1 MKSKIHENEKKIKA
15 MSKTIKFITV
25 LAIGL
30 MLSACNGQSKSKDQ
44 SLDQSISKIEVLDF
58 HSTNRC
64 MTCNAIEANTK
75 YTLDTYFSK
84 ELAADKI
91 TFQVINIDKKENEKI
106 AEKFE
111 ASGTS
116 LILNVIK
123 NGKETQINLTDFAFM
138 NGNDQ
143 EVFSKELKS
152 KIETELKTL

>member
-1 MKSKIHENEKKIKA
+1 MK
-15 MSKTIKFITV
+15 TLKFITV

-30 MLSACNGQSKSKDQ
+30 ILTACNGQNKSKDQ
-44 SLDQSISKIEVLDF
+44 IFDQSVSKIEVLDF
-58 HSTNRC
+58 HSTHRC

-75 YTLDTYFSK
+75 YTLNTYFAK
-84 ELAADKI
+84 ELKEDKI
-91 TFQVINIDKKENEKI
+91 TFQVINVDEKKNEKI

-143 EVFSKELKS
+143 ETFSKELKA
-152 KIETELKTL
+152 KIDTELKTL

>member
-1 MKSKIHENEKKIKA
+1 MK
-15 MSKTIKFITV
+15 TLKFITV
-25 LAIGL
+25 LTIGL
-30 MLSACNGQSKSKDQ
+30 ILTACNGQNKSKDQ
-44 SLDQSISKIEVLDF
+44 ILDQSVSKIEVLDF
-58 HSTNRC
+58 HSTHRC

-75 YTLDTYFSK
+75 YTLNTYFAK
-84 ELAADKI
+84 ELKEDKI
-91 TFQVINIDKKENEKI
+91 TFQVINVDEKKNEKI

-143 EVFSKELKS
+143 ETFSKELKA
-152 KIETELKTL
+152 KIDTELN

>member
-1 MKSKIHENEKKIKA
+1 M
-15 MSKTIKFITV
+15 KTIKFIIV

-30 MLSACNGQSKSKDQ
+30 MFTSCNGQNKNKDQ
-44 SLDQSISKIEVLDF
+44 SLDQTVSKIEVLDF
-58 HSTNRC
+58 HSTHRC
-64 MTCNAIEANTK
+64 MTCSAIEANTK

-84 ELAADKI
+84 ELKEDKI
-91 TFQVINIDKKENEKI
+91 TFQVINVDEKQNEKI

-123 NGKETQINLTDFAFM
+123 SGKETQINLTDFAFM

-143 EVFSKELKS
+143 EAFSKELKA
-152 KIETELKTL
+152 KIDTELKTL

>member
-1 MKSKIHENEKKIKA
+1 
-15 MSKTIKFITV
+15 
-25 LAIGL
+25 
-30 MLSACNGQSKSKDQ
+30 
-44 SLDQSISKIEVLDF
+44 
-58 HSTNRC
+58 

-75 YTLDTYFSK
+75 YTLNTYFAK
-84 ELAADKI
+84 ELKEDKI
-91 TFQVINIDKKENEKI
+91 TFHVINVDVKENEKI

-143 EVFSKELKS
+143 EAFSKELKA
-152 KIETELKTL
+152 KIDTELKTL

>member
-1 MKSKIHENEKKIKA
+1 MAKA
-15 MSKTIKFITV
+15 KVRTNLT
-25 LAIGL
+25 A
-30 MLSACNGQSKSKDQ
+30 
-44 SLDQSISKIEVLDF
+44 QSISKIEVLDF
-58 HSTNRC
+58 HSTHRC

-84 ELAADKI
+84 ELKDKKI
-91 TFQVINIDKKENEKI
+91 TFQTINVDEKKNEKI

-123 NGKETQINLTDFAFM
+123 NGKEKQINLTDFAFM

-143 EVFSKELKS
+143 DAFSKELKD
-152 KIETELKTL
+152 KINTELKTL